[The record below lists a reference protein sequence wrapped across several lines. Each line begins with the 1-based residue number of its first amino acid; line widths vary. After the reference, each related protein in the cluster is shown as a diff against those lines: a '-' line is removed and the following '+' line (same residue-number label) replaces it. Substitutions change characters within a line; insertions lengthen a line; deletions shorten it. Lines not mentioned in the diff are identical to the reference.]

1 MKGKLFMNIQN
12 KEQAATLNE
21 QQQINTKQ
29 EIINDIIKI
38 LAENNLTIADSK
50 DILYE
55 TSKII
60 GKQPVSCTQ
69 NSMSKT
75 SDIFEQMAN
84 DENFKNL
91 MQKLITHNGCIN
103 VSPTKVTGNNIGNA
117 CTIQCGTVKI
127 PEGMEL

>member
-1 MKGKLFMNIQN
+1 MNIQN
-12 KEQAATLNE
+12 KEKTNIQNE
-21 QQQINTKQ
+21 RHKIRTKQ

-38 LAENNLTIADSK
+38 LAENNLTIADSNN
-50 DILYE
+50 ILHE

-60 GKQPVSCTQ
+60 CKQPVSCTQ

-91 MQKLITHNGCIN
+91 LQKLITHDIM
-103 VSPTKVTGNNIGNA
+103 V
-117 CTIQCGTVKI
+117 
-127 PEGMEL
+127 